1 MFAKFFDRCVHVIA
15 CRVAA
20 LLPFDEV
27 CKHIAG
33 HLNITRVSEV
43 VCDLLDLSE
52 IEQEIAKKVTI
63 SATDVAEEIDVNDVV
78 NGLDQEEIADKVA
91 GYIELDY
98 DKVVAAIDID
108 YSEIASGLDLS
119 DLANQIDT
127 SDLEID
133 YSEIASHVSMSDL
146 AEEINVAD
154 VAAEIDYEELAKAL
168 LAQFVKAK
176 TVEVRPGT
184 CEIK

>member
-20 LLPFDEV
+20 LLPFDDV

-63 SATDVAEEIDVNDVV
+63 SATDVAGEIDTNDLI
-78 NGLDQEEIADKVA
+78 NGLDQDELADKMA

-108 YSEIASGLDLS
+108 YSEIASSLDLS
-119 DLANQIDT
+119 DVAREIDT
-127 SDLEID
+127 SNMDFD
-133 YSEIASHVSMSDL
+133 YSEIVSNLCMSTLADEFSVSDIASQ
-146 AEEINVAD
+146 
-154 VAAEIDYEELAKAL
+154 IDYEQLAKAL
-168 LAQFVKAK
+168 LSQFAKAK
-176 TVEVRPGT
+176 AVECRPSAT
-184 CEIK
+184 